1 MKSGMDAVA
10 GPLVLARHDLAR
22 GRPDR
27 ALAVLSGV
35 TGTDLED
42 STFWSLRAAA
52 LYDLRRWDEAIQAT
66 HEGLAR
72 EPGDFELLDV
82 LALAQLEGG
91 RAKQALAT
99 IDAALE
105 LYPDEAALHA
115 HRALI
120 LVRTKPKAFRLMSYK
135 KARAAVAEALRLDST
150 CEAALR
156 VRAHI
161 AAVSGDRR
169 APEYGAELLS
179 LDPENE
185 RAHLI
190 AGNALARRGQ
200 MATGLQHYV
209 EAARLDPS
217 DPQLAWI
224 GRRSRALQG
233 PFAAPL
239 LFADRLTRGHFRFIW
254 FLVIYAA
261 FRAHQPVLTAAVLL
275 FWAYI
280 WAVHFYLRF
289 RFGKEPK

>member
-1 MKSGMDAVA
+1 MDAAA
-10 GPLVLARHDLAR
+10 GPLVVARHDLAR

-27 ALAVLSGV
+27 ALEVLSMV
-35 TGTDLED
+35 TGADLEGH
-42 STFWSLRAAA
+42 TFWSLRAAA
-52 LYDLRRWDEAIQAT
+52 LYDLRSWDEAIQAAQ
-66 HEGLAR
+66 EGLAR

-82 LALAQLEGG
+82 LALAQLESK
-91 RAKQALAT
+91 RPKQALAT
-99 IDAALE
+99 IHAALE
-105 LYPDEAALHA
+105 LYPDEAVLHA

-120 LVRTKPKAFRLMSYK
+120 LVRAKPKAFRLVSYK
-135 KARAAVAEALRLDST
+135 KARAAVAEALRLDSG

-156 VRAHI
+156 VRAYI

-169 APEYGAELLS
+169 AAEYSTELLS

-200 MATGLQHYV
+200 LATGLQHYV

-217 DPQLAWI
+217 DPKLAWI
-224 GRRSRALQG
+224 GRRSRTLQG
-233 PFAAPL
+233 PFGAPL
-239 LFADRLTRGHFRFIW
+239 LFADHLTRGHFRFIW

-261 FRAHQPVLTAAVLL
+261 FRVHQPLLTGAVLL

>member
-1 MKSGMDAVA
+1 MDAAA

-27 ALAVLSGV
+27 ALDVLSDV
-35 TGTDLED
+35 TGADLE
-42 STFWSLRAAA
+42 SHTFWSLRAAA
-52 LYDLRRWDEAIQAT
+52 LYDLRRCGEAIQAA

-72 EPGDFELLDV
+72 TPGDFELLDV
-82 LALAQLEGG
+82 LALAQLESGC
-91 RAKQALAT
+91 AKQALAT
-99 IDAALE
+99 IESALE
-105 LYPDEAALHA
+105 LYPDEAVLHA

-120 LVRTKPKAFRLMSYK
+120 PVRTKPKAFRLVSYR
-135 KARAAVAEALRLDST
+135 KARAAAAEALRLDSS

-156 VRAHI
+156 VRAYI

-190 AGNALARRGQ
+190 AGNVLARRGQ

-217 DPQLAWI
+217 DPRLVWI
-224 GRRSRALQG
+224 GRRSRTLQG
-233 PFAAPL
+233 AFGAPL
-239 LFADRLTRGHFRFIW
+239 LLADRLTRGHFRFVW